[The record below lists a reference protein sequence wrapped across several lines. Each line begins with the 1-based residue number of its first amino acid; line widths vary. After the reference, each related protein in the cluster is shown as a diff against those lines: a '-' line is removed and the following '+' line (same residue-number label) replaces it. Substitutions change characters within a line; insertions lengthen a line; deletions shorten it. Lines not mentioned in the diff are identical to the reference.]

1 MQALCRHWLCVSILL
16 LVKKNGLKFLYAHK
30 HTEQLYYFFVCF
42 VFWLIPHKIPLQL
55 LIWEFWQEPRA
66 LIGANWTITE
76 KLGIELEP
84 KPHRSSSAIT
94 LKLLPA
100 TFHESR
106 GCWKLTRKHPAQA
119 SITSFSRLARNLGW
133 NIFLLP
139 PMFWMTGK
147 AIRLHLIFSLLGK
160 A

>member
-1 MQALCRHWLCVSILL
+1 MQALCRHWLCVSILPL
-16 LVKKNGLKFLYAHK
+16 LKKNGLELLCAHK
-30 HTEQLYYFFVCF
+30 HTEQFFNF
-42 VFWLIPHKIPLQL
+42 FWLIPHKIPLQI
-55 LIWEFWQEPRA
+55 LIWEFWQEPKA
-66 LIGANWTITE
+66 LIGANWTVTG

-84 KPHRSSSAIT
+84 KPCRSSSAIT
-94 LKLLPA
+94 LKQLPA

-106 GCWKLTRKHPAQA
+106 GCWKLTCKHPPQA
-119 SITSFSRLARNLGW
+119 SITAFSRLDRNRGW

-147 AIRLHLIFSLLGK
+147 AIRLHLILSLLGK